1 MGFSFFICV
10 NTCICMC
17 VRAHIIARGQPLL
30 SFLKHCPPGFL
41 FCFALLWDKE
51 SPWLISEP
59 QGFSWPHLSRPKTTS
74 AHPSFSFCDFWVLS
88 SEYWVK
94 KKLGI
99 FQFSE
104 QVLYRKKLSP
114 LPSSGTGW
122 QLPPITSCLLLG
134 WLTALQLFCSAFRIP
149 LRIQVTWLCPRLKLW
164 TVQLAHN
171 QHHPTPASEPSSWE
185 P

>member
-1 MGFSFFICV
+1 MGKEGGENLEPSQLHVFTSPHSSAPMGFSFFICV

-17 VRAHIIARGQPLL
+17 ARAHVIARGQPLL

-94 KKLGI
+94 KKTGYFPVFRASTLPEKAI
-99 FQFSE
+99 
-104 QVLYRKKLSP
+104 SP
-114 LPSSGTGW
+114 ALLWDRMAVTPYHFLP
-122 QLPPITSCLLLG
+122 
-134 WLTALQLFCSAFRIP
+134 
-149 LRIQVTWLCPRLKLW
+149 VTW
-164 TVQLAHN
+164 VIDSS
-171 QHHPTPASEPSSWE
+171 PAFLLSL
-185 P
+185 